1 MVVWV
6 KSVAYKPPSL
16 KTKVQLMKRDLVD
29 ILKIV
34 RTILIKEGVKSL
46 NLKSVSDKSGLS
58 IDELNE
64 YFKDDKELI
73 TKLLEFER
81 HAFIEIFQENDFE
94 GVNAI
99 DIMMFVGKELSDKY
113 DYVTPSYSSDIKKHF
128 PAIYEEHFQS
138 RTDFIFDK
146 IRINLNKGISQG
158 MYRSDLSI
166 ELISRLYISRLWD
179 IHNEDFFPPEKF
191 SFDTLY
197 EFMFNNLIRSIAT
210 QEGLEYYTN
219 KIKKSKL

>member
-1 MVVWV
+1 
-6 KSVAYKPPSL
+6 
-16 KTKVQLMKRDLVD
+16 MKRDLVD

-34 RTILIKEGVKSL
+34 RTILINEGVNSL
-46 NLKSVSDKSGLS
+46 NLKSVSDKSELS
-58 IDELNE
+58 IDEIKNH
-64 YFKDDKELI
+64 FNDDKELI

-81 HAFIEIFQENDFE
+81 HGFIEIFQENDFE

-99 DIMMFVGKELSDKY
+99 DIMMFVGKQLSDKY
-113 DYVTPSYSSDIKKHF
+113 DYITPSYSSDIKKHY
-128 PAIYEEHFQS
+128 PDVYEEHFQS
-138 RTDFIFDK
+138 RTDFIFEK
-146 IRINLNKGISQG
+146 IRINLTKGISQG

-197 EFMFNNLIRSIAT
+197 EFMFNNLIRSIST
-210 QEGLEYYTN
+210 DEGLKYYKN
-219 KIKKSKL
+219 KIKNSKLSEA

>member
-1 MVVWV
+1 
-6 KSVAYKPPSL
+6 
-16 KTKVQLMKRDLVD
+16 MKGDIVE
-29 ILKIV
+29 ILKEV
-34 RTILIKEGVKSL
+34 RSILIKDGAQNL
-46 NLKSVSDKSGLS
+46 NLSTITKKTSYTLEDLKLH
-58 IDELNE
+58 
-64 YFKDDKELI
+64 FKDDVDLVGQ
-73 TKLLEFER
+73 LLDFER
-81 HAFIEIFQENDFE
+81 HSFKEIFDENDFE

-99 DIMMFVGKELSDKY
+99 DIMMVVGKELSRKY
-113 DYVTPSYSSDIKKHF
+113 DYITPSYSSEIKKYY
-128 PAIYEEHFQS
+128 PKIYQEHFDS
-138 RTDFIFDK
+138 RTNFIFEK

-210 QEGLEYYTN
+210 DEGLKYYKS
-219 KIKKSKL
+219 KIKKADF

>member
-1 MVVWV
+1 
-6 KSVAYKPPSL
+6 
-16 KTKVQLMKRDLVD
+16 MKRDLVD

-34 RTILIKEGVKSL
+34 RTILINEGVNSV
-46 NLKSVSDKSGLS
+46 NLKSVSDESGLS
-58 IDELNE
+58 IDELKK

-81 HAFIEIFQENDFE
+81 HAFKEIFVENDFE

-99 DIMMFVGKELSDKY
+99 DIMMFVGKQLSDKY
-113 DYVTPSYSSDIKKHF
+113 DYITPSYSSDIKKHF
-128 PAIYEEHFQS
+128 PDIYEEHFQS
-138 RTDFIFDK
+138 RTDFIFEK

-191 SFDTLY
+191 SYDTLY
-197 EFMFNNLIRSIAT
+197 DFMFNDLIRSIAT
-210 QEGLEYYTN
+210 EEGLEYYKN
-219 KIKKSKL
+219 KKAKL

>member
-1 MVVWV
+1 
-6 KSVAYKPPSL
+6 
-16 KTKVQLMKRDLVD
+16 MKRDLID

-34 RTILIKEGVKSL
+34 RTILIKDGVKSL
-46 NLKSVSDKSGLS
+46 KLKNVSDKSGLS
-58 IDELNE
+58 IEELKKH
-64 YFKDDKELI
+64 FKDDKELI

-99 DIMMFVGKELSDKY
+99 DIMMFVGKQLSDKY
-113 DYVTPSYSSDIKKHF
+113 DYITPSYSSDIRKHF
-128 PAIYEEHFQS
+128 PDIYEEHFQS
-138 RTDFIFDK
+138 RTDFIFEK
-146 IRINLNKGISQG
+146 IRINLTKGISQG

-197 EFMFNNLIRSIAT
+197 EFMFDNLISSIAT
-210 QEGLEYYTN
+210 EEGLKYYKN
-219 KIKKSKL
+219 KGKKAKL